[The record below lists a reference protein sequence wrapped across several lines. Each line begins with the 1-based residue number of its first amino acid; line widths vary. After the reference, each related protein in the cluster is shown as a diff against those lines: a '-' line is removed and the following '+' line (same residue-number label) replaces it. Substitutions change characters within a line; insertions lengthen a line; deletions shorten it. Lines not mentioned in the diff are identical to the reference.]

1 MTKQNRMLVAEFVGT
16 FLLASAVLN
25 GINPFVALG
34 VLVLLFGTISG
45 ANVNPAV
52 SAGLASVKK
61 LATENMVMFWIVQ
74 VLGAV
79 AARATFAYLSNG
91 EFGTFE
97 FAEFEA
103 REFVGEIIGTAVFLF
118 GIVMAI
124 SHKLDGVKLAAA
136 VGGSLFLGAAFG
148 SVLNPAIA
156 LALQTTPVAA
166 LLGPIVGGVVGAT
179 AARYVMAK
187 K

>member
-1 MTKQNRMLVAEFVGT
+1 MTKINRMLVAEFLGT

-25 GINPFVALG
+25 GFNPFIALG
-34 VLVLLFGTISG
+34 ILVLLFGSISG

-61 LATENMVMFWIVQ
+61 LTTDKMFMFWVVQ
-74 VLGAV
+74 ILGAI
-79 AARATFAYLSNG
+79 AARAVFAYLTDSD
-91 EFGTFE
+91 FGSFE
-97 FAEFEA
+97 FAEIEG
-103 REFVGEIIGTAVFLF
+103 REFVSEILGTGVFLF
-118 GIVMAI
+118 GIVMAVA
-124 SHKLDGVKLAAA
+124 HKLDGIKLAAA

-156 LALQTTPVAA
+156 LALQETPVSA
-166 LLGPIVGGVVGAT
+166 LLGPVIGGILGAS
-179 AARYVMAK
+179 AAHMVMSK